1 MSDASVPLVVF
12 IVGVVILLAIRPI
25 AMSSRT
31 RRSKPTPPPGPEAI
45 KQLADHL
52 GVGILVESVEAGP
65 PARIVATGLLD
76 GGRTTLEGRVPLR
89 TTRGAISRAP
99 RSPGSARTAAIS
111 GCGGARSSVAGGRSV
126 PAVTAGR
133 WRWHMRC
140 ADQRLSDQ
148 IRSENG
154 ASFVSW
160 NAPCAK
166 HRLKPQFSTVPPPVG
181 TCDVPAAVE
190 PP

>member
-76 GGRTTLEGRVPLR
+76 GGRTTLEGSGPTEDDAWRDL
-89 TTRGAISRAP
+89 
-99 RSPGSARTAAIS
+99 ARAAIAWKRED
-111 GCGGARSSVAGGRSV
+111 GRNIRLWWGA
-126 PAVTAGR
+126 
-133 WRWHMRC
+133 
-140 ADQRLSDQ
+140 
-148 IRSENG
+148 
-154 ASFVSW
+154 
-160 NAPCAK
+160 
-166 HRLKPQFSTVPPPVG
+166 
-181 TCDVPAAVE
+181 
-190 PP
+190 